1 MNIFEVLNI
10 LLSRKTVL
18 IPLFL
23 LVKLIGTEMEG
34 AECEWVPTDWKII
47 WQCIS
52 ITL

>member
-23 LVKLIGTEMEG
+23 LVKLIGREMEHF
-34 AECEWVPTDWKII
+34 
-47 WQCIS
+47 
-52 ITL
+52 